1 MSTLFLIPGLGAD
14 CRIYKNIDLHDYKV
28 VHVEWVDPDKS
39 DTLSSY
45 AQKLIDKYQ
54 ITPQSTVIG
63 NSLGGM
69 LAIEIA
75 KKVELSKV
83 ILISSIKTAN
93 EAPLSFK
100 MFRYVPLAR
109 TIPSKLIAS
118 AKFVIKLVFG
128 KMSEN
133 DQDLFVN
140 MLKNTSPAFIKWAKK
155 AILYWDNQTV
165 PKNVYH
171 IIGDTD
177 NIFPYKRI
185 KGATIVK
192 GGTHIMIFDRAKEIN
207 SWLKEI
213 LQH

>member
-1 MSTLFLIPGLGAD
+1 MSTIFLIPGLGAD
-14 CRIYKNIDLHDYKV
+14 CRIYKNIDLHGHDV
-28 VHVEWVDPDKS
+28 VYVEWVDPDKN
-39 DTLSSY
+39 DTLISY
-45 AQKLIDKYQ
+45 AQKLIDEYR
-54 ITPQSTVIG
+54 ITPHSIVIG

-75 KKVELSKV
+75 KKVELDKAV
-83 ILISSIKTAN
+83 LISSIKTAN
-93 EAPLSFK
+93 EAPLTFK
-100 MFRYVPLAR
+100 LFRYVPLAR
-109 TIPSKLIAS
+109 AIPSKLIAS
-118 AKFVIKLVFG
+118 VKFIIRLVIG

-133 DQDLFVN
+133 NQDLFVN

-155 AILYWDNQTV
+155 AILYWDNQTI

-171 IIGDTD
+171 IIGDND

-192 GGTHIMIFDRAKEIN
+192 GGTHIMIFNRAEEIN